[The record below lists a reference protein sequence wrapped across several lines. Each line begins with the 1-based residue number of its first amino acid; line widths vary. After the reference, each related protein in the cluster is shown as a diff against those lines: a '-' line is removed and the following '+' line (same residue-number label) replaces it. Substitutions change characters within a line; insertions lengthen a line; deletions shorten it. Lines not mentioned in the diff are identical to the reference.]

1 MFARNLS
8 FRLKPNT
15 HSDYTHTMETEVL
28 PLLKKQKGFKEEM
41 TLSNANSV
49 DGVSISLWESKSD
62 AENYNTNIYPQ
73 VMKSLEKVID
83 GTPRLHTFETV
94 TSTYNKVPVTM

>member
-15 HSDYTHTMETEVL
+15 HSDYTHAMETLVL

-49 DGVSISLWESKSD
+49 DGVSISL
-62 AENYNTNIYPQ
+62 
-73 VMKSLEKVID
+73 
-83 GTPRLHTFETV
+83 
-94 TSTYNKVPVTM
+94 